1 MWLFSTCFVDDLK
14 HASYLPGVMPFYS
27 FFLSAESHSS
37 QTRLIKV
44 NVSEQNVSV
53 EFSELQKKKRK
64 NKLTVAV

>member
-1 MWLFSTCFVDDLK
+1 MRHIYPESC
-14 HASYLPGVMPFYS
+14 PFIL

-37 QTRLIKV
+37 QIGLIKV